1 MQNNNKQFEIL
12 DILALMS
19 FYLQITNLEELKRQ
33 ATNDDIIVEVRK
45 DMEDISKKVDKIIE
59 KLAII

>member
-1 MQNNNKQFEIL
+1 
-12 DILALMS
+12 MS